1 MLLAFLFVCGPY
13 STHLTHTCILHYI
26 YTLDVYYCLLTS
38 LANEMYTMTLWQ
50 NKVSIFLFG
59 IHLRDL
65 WFPVP
70 CPLPS
75 YALMSEMPVEL
86 LVFRLLFFDFNCY
99 WDFYFLRDLFLFYV
113 NVCLCLCE
121 QMLYVCK
128 CLQRPGHWV
137 SWN

>member
-13 STHLTHTCILHYI
+13 SIHLTHTCILYYI

-38 LANEMYTMTLWQ
+38 LANEMYTMALWQ
-50 NKVSIFLFG
+50 NKVSIF
-59 IHLRDL
+59 
-65 WFPVP
+65 
-70 CPLPS
+70 
-75 YALMSEMPVEL
+75 Y
-86 LVFRLLFFDFNCY
+86 LVFTLGTYGFQCLALCHLTPRCQKCQLSFLFSDYYSLILNVTQIFIF
-99 WDFYFLRDLFLFYV
+99 FRDLFLFYV

-137 SWN
+137 S